1 LYNIFLKNS
10 TKNKIK
16 CKLEKQTFPKFSR
29 TFWSGRG
36 EKTTKFVE
44 KPWGRGGHD
53 VPENQDFNFN
63 F

>member
-1 LYNIFLKNS
+1 L
-10 TKNKIK
+10 
-16 CKLEKQTFPKFSR
+16 
-29 TFWSGRG
+29 G

-44 KPWGRGGHD
+44 KPWGRGEHE